1 MFNRNTYKMEKFY
14 NSKNIYI
21 SNFISENEDG
31 IVISPN
37 KSLFM
42 RVIVD
47 GELLY
52 KELFTGLTYQ
62 DSRVKYKTKNRVALE
77 KPVLLKKLIP
87 GLYDEVPSRSF
98 GFILKQFNAPEKKS
112 IKERIRAM
120 F

>member
-1 MFNRNTYKMEKFY
+1 MFNTNTYKMEKFY

-21 SNFISENEDG
+21 SNFISETEDG

-62 DSRVKYKTKNRVALE
+62 DSRVKYKTKNPVALE

-87 GLYDEVPSRSF
+87 SLYDEVPSRSF
-98 GFILKQFNAPEKKS
+98 RFILSQFNAPEKKS